1 MSMKRV
7 GQYMS
12 AVLIAGLVT
21 GAAAQE
27 RKLIPPIRGEATL
40 DITKPNTKISG
51 TEVVTVIVARNPATT
66 GAIAGLKVEE
76 QWYDKKRNPVTGDTY
91 RHPRPLRAGEVV
103 TITLRSPRNPNMD
116 TNQYQFSH
124 ANGTIK
130 VNSVPKIEVPPSAAP
145 APAKKQ

>member
-1 MSMKRV
+1 MKRF
-7 GQYMS
+7 GQFTLAV
-12 AVLIAGLVT
+12 AVLGLVA
-21 GAAAQE
+21 GVSAQE
-27 RKLIPPIRGEATL
+27 RKLIPPIRGEAVL
-40 DITKPNTKISG
+40 EITKPNTKLSG

-76 QWYDKKRNPVTGDTY
+76 QWYDRKRNPVTGDTY

-103 TITLRSPRNPNMD
+103 TITLRSPRNPAMD

-130 VNSVPKIEVPPSAAP
+130 VNTVPKIEVPPGT
-145 APAKKQ
+145 AK